1 MKYEDISCGL
11 RVDTPRGRGIVKS
24 FEADFMMLWSGGFG
38 SAPTPLRATVHLDS
52 GPTIKVRISRL
63 KKEGK

>member
-1 MKYEDISCGL
+1 MTYKEMSCGI
-11 RVDTPRGRGIVKS
+11 RVDTPRGPGVVKS

-38 SAPTPLRATVHLDS
+38 SAPKPLRATVHLDS

-63 KKEGK
+63 KKHLA